1 MRTHV
6 EIGEKVVERLHIDKG
21 LSIKLEGTVVWIH
34 PKKRFYRVE
43 FITPKGFKLHESYQ
57 LYRRSAI

>member
-6 EIGEKVVERLHIDKG
+6 EIGEKVVEKLHIDKG
-21 LSIKLEGTVVWIH
+21 LSMKLEGTVVWIH

-43 FITPKGFKLHESYQ
+43 FITPKGSKLHESYQ